1 MVKSLSIVM
10 PCLNEEKTLLAC
22 IRKAKQFKAT
32 MPFPVEIIVAD
43 NGSTDNSVN
52 ICLEEQVKYVPVQEK
67 GYGAA
72 LHAGI
77 MAATG
82 THIVFADA
90 DDSYNFL
97 ESGIFI
103 DKFQLDYDFV
113 VGNRF
118 EGGIVKNAMPF
129 LHRYLGTPVIS
140 FLGRRAFKVK
150 LGDFNCGM
158 RGVKKE
164 AYTTLHMQSK
174 GMEYATELIAKAA
187 YKGLRITEVP
197 VKLYKDGRDR
207 RPHLRTWSDGWKHLK
222 TILLLSP
229 RWLLLYPAIFFLLSG
244 SVLGAAT
251 LYSGFRIFNVVLDIH
266 TLYFCSVF
274 LVLAVLLFQFYYL
287 IVYHGVNTGIYRP
300 RPAMTRL
307 INSVTLERG
316 VLLGVVL
323 FITGII
329 VSMTA
334 LLKWYKNNFK
344 ELDPAEIFRIVI
356 PGGFSIIVGMQ
367 CIVFAIFITIMK
379 NNR

>member
-1 MVKSLSIVM
+1 MVKSVSIVM
-10 PCLNEEKTLLAC
+10 PCLNEEQTLHTC
-22 IRKAKQFKAT
+22 IQKAKLFVADL
-32 MPFPVEIIVAD
+32 PFPAEIIIAD
-43 NGSTDNSVN
+43 NGSTDNSVT
-52 ICLEEQVKYVPVQEK
+52 ICLEEEVRCVPVSEK

-77 MAATG
+77 TAANG
-82 THIVFADA
+82 THIIFADA

-103 DKFQLDYDFV
+103 KEFELDYDFV
-113 VGNRF
+113 IGNRF
-118 EGGIVKNAMPF
+118 KGGIAKNAMPF

-140 FLGRRAFKVK
+140 FLGRRAFKVN

-158 RGVKKE
+158 RGVKKD
-164 AYTTLHMQSK
+164 AYMALHMQSK

-187 YKGLRITEVP
+187 YKGFRITEVP

-207 RPHLRTWSDGWKHLK
+207 RSHLRTWSDGWKHLK

-251 LYSGFRIFNVVLDIH
+251 LFTGFRIFNVVLDIH

-274 LVLAVLLFQFYYL
+274 LILAMLLFQFYYL
-287 IVYHGVNTGIYRP
+287 ILYHGMNTGIYISRP
-300 RPAMTRL
+300 SMTRI

-316 VLLGVVL
+316 IVCGSIL
-323 FITGII
+323 FITGIL
-329 VSMTA
+329 VSMAA
-334 LLKWYKNNFK
+334 LLKWYKNDFK
-344 ELDPAEIFRIVI
+344 ELDPTEIFRIII

-367 CIVFAIFITIMK
+367 CIVFAIFITIMR